1 MTAFQKVEA
10 LLPEF
15 TPGEKAMLIQK
26 VSAQSPD
33 LFPGIEKTP
42 GVCGGSAC
50 IIRTRIPVW
59 SLVNLKKL
67 GFSDPELLQ
76 NYPSLRQQDL
86 DNAWNYY
93 ILHDKEIDSEIRENE
108 EA

>member
-1 MTAFQKVEA
+1 MTALQQVEKLLPTMSPKTKARLFQKMA
-10 LLPEF
+10 
-15 TPGEKAMLIQK
+15 GM
-26 VSAQSPD
+26 SSD

-59 SLVNLKKL
+59 SLVAWKKL
-67 GFSDPELLQ
+67 GTTDEQLLKS
-76 NYPSLRQQDL
+76 YPSLIQQDL
-86 DNAWNYY
+86 NNAWGYY
-93 ILHDKEIDSEIRENE
+93 LIHTEEIDLEIKEND